1 LGKPP
6 GISDELIVEEVKQEA
21 TILVGPYNQKE
32 NDSYV
37 KCCPDQVRVNH
48 CFLEMGVQY
57 GAREAARAKRGR
69 GAGTSAASAKSSV
82 EPAPKRSKKANP
94 EASES

>member
-1 LGKPP
+1 MKDSLSYPSFGLGKPT

-37 KCCPDQVRVNH
+37 KCCPNQVRVNR

-57 GAREAARAKRGR
+57 GAREAAREKRGWNFR
-69 GAGTSAASAKSSV
+69 GLCQD
-82 EPAPKRSKKANP
+82 
-94 EASES
+94 